1 MVLDTWTLRV
11 PQSKGCRKRQQ
22 SRGGD
27 HLGLSAAGLHPNR
40 KQVLL
45 TPEPQSLSES
55 GPGGPRMSQL
65 QTFPLDKDAQV
76 PFQITRARWKNLGAA
91 FALKRCPPST
101 WEVAASQ
108 AKQAFLPGL
117 NPFSEPT
124 SIRTVSPKAQRSYKT
139 LQGPNILI
147 ELNPSN
153 TSHETMIPRKN
164 QEAVLAA
171 PAKQAG
177 TPRRVP

>member
-1 MVLDTWTLRV
+1 MLLPPPFCSPQCSTILRGMPALQPTNDEWYSIHGPCAC

-76 PFQITRARWKNLGAA
+76 PFQIHESTLEESWRSFCTQTLPAFNVGSGGKPGKAGIPSRVEPVLRAY
-91 FALKRCPPST
+91 F
-101 WEVAASQ
+101 
-108 AKQAFLPGL
+108 
-117 NPFSEPT
+117 NPNRFT
-124 SIRTVSPKAQRSYKT
+124 
-139 LQGPNILI
+139 
-147 ELNPSN
+147 
-153 TSHETMIPRKN
+153 
-164 QEAVLAA
+164 
-171 PAKQAG
+171 
-177 TPRRVP
+177 